1 MKNKKIFNH
10 HTVSVAS
17 VMIRTAF
24 GKILIETALCM
35 KMGVM
40 ANTPINGDV

>member
-10 HTVSVAS
+10 QTVSVAN
-17 VMIRTAF
+17 VIMRTAF

-40 ANTPINGDV
+40 ANIPINGDV